1 MDVFV
6 LLFVVSFLVLI
17 FTLVVMRILKHIKT
31 KDNVAKGSKHIG
43 WVSDVLGRGSES
55 TELRDDGKMHNII
68 VGKTSYVRSYDLESS
83 MMKREV
89 NEAQEKWK
97 ETLPKH
103 STRIKLRN
111 SRKLRNKRKGKK

>member
-1 MDVFV
+1 MDVFA
-6 LLFVVSFLVLI
+6 LLFIVSFLALVI
-17 FTLVVMRILKHIKT
+17 TLAVTHIRKHIKT

-43 WVSDVLGRGSES
+43 WVSDLLGRGSSKSPRIYGNSNVEFIDC
-55 TELRDDGKMHNII
+55 RWDD
-68 VGKTSYVRSYDLESS
+68 ES

-89 NEAQEKWK
+89 NETQEKWK

-111 SRKLRNKRKGKK
+111 SRKLRNKRKGKNK